1 MKNNNFSKYAN
12 RRSIIIFLLLFACV
26 AAVTCSGVTLAYLR
40 GMRREQSDYEQ
51 KLESETD
58 RIFNALEQALSSCI
72 TTGDSIFNARW
83 YSHYRNIAGIYADEF
98 DALARMEIQQDL
110 IRKAAVLP
118 LISDILIITPSMN
131 SVICSQGWYT
141 LELYRQVYDTV
152 SITDSDGVSADPV
165 LSLNDERYMM
175 LLRRDPNGR
184 REKTVLCLL
193 FSKKEFLDMV
203 SSMLNSYPLSFSVTF
218 DRQTVEQAIG
228 ETGGSGYT
236 TTREASSVF
245 LSLSISYKGYTEVM
259 SGSSI
264 TMFAFTILAMVITS
278 ALIAFFITM
287 MDVKPIND
295 MILFFGGD
303 QQDLDNPY
311 RFIYEY
317 VNAFSRSHSKLNEE
331 NQDLRA
337 SRRHFL
343 SVMRNEIVL
352 GMLTNPAF
360 DFESEYVRTAWPWI
374 VETRPF
380 LIAVCEGRRP
390 EQSVPSP
397 ETLCPAALHSCY
409 ADIDRESWILF
420 WFDSDETLE
429 EGRDQ
434 LADALRNYHFVLSE
448 RMEDKSQ
455 INAAYLSMKAE
466 LEHIR
471 EKWLTLPVVT
481 QARLVSCIR
490 ANKKGEAVQV
500 LREACAA
507 SHTDAVL
514 WVLIRL
520 AGEYGFDMQAYLERY
535 RKATSVGGEDPV
547 SLLEDC
553 VGALCRDIA
562 SGRQAESHSGE
573 EICEYIRSHYSD
585 SQLSV
590 NELSDHFQ
598 LHRTIISR
606 LVKAETDMTF
616 SDYLQCIRMR
626 QAAELLEN
634 SDESISAIGE
644 QVGIPSYS
652 TFKRNFISVYECSP
666 KEWRE
671 KRRI

>member
-1 MKNNNFSKYAN
+1 MKRNSFSKYAN

-51 KLESETD
+51 RLESETD
-58 RIFNALEQALSSCI
+58 RIFNALEQSLSSSI
-72 TTGDSIFNARW
+72 SAGDSVFNARW

-118 LISDILIITPSMN
+118 LISDIMIVTPSMD
-131 SVICSQGWYT
+131 SVICCQGWYS
-141 LELYRQVYDTV
+141 LALYRQVYDTV
-152 SITDSDGVSADPV
+152 SIADPEDVSGDPV

-193 FSKKEFLDMV
+193 FSKRAILDMV
-203 SSMLNSYPLSFSVTF
+203 TSMLNSDPLSFAVTF
-218 DRQTVEQAIG
+218 DGQTVEQTIDEA
-228 ETGGSGYT
+228 GGNSYSA
-236 TTREASSVF
+236 TREAGSVF
-245 LSLSISYKGYTEVM
+245 LSLSVSYKGYVEVM

-264 TMFAFTILAMVITS
+264 TMFAFTILAMLITS
-278 ALIAFFITM
+278 ALIAFFITI

-303 QQDLDNPY
+303 RQDLDNPY

-317 VNAFSRSHSKLNEE
+317 VNAFSRSHSRLNEE

-352 GMLTNPAF
+352 GMLTNPNF
-360 DFESEYVRTAWPWI
+360 DFDSEYVRTAWPWI
-374 VETRPF
+374 VERRPF
-380 LIAVCEGRRP
+380 LIAAYESRRP
-390 EQSVPSP
+390 EQSAPAP
-397 ETLCPAALHSCY
+397 EALCPAALHSCY
-409 ADIDRESWILF
+409 ADMDRETWILL
-420 WFDSDETLE
+420 WFDGDDALA
-429 EGRDQ
+429 EGRAQ
-434 LADALRNYHFVLSE
+434 LDEALRHCHFVVSGP
-448 RMEDKSQ
+448 MEDKRQ
-455 INAAYLSMKAE
+455 VNAAYLAMKEE
-466 LEHIR
+466 LESIR
-471 EKWLTLPVVT
+471 EKWLMLPVVT